1 MTASAGDFVT
11 PGTPVEIPDGTE
23 AGNGLT
29 ESREGF
35 VAVVHGRLVMG
46 DGGISVDSSRPPIN
60 SPEVGDIV
68 IGEVNRLNEN
78 VAEIRILHVESR
90 EGGHRSL
97 PAMKLFAD
105 IHVSEVVDR
114 FTPSPGDA
122 MRMRD
127 IVRAKII
134 KSDPILKA
142 STKGNSKLGVL
153 SALCTQCGEDLVA
166 SDEKVDFNVKCNN
179 CDYSAYRVLSDG
191 FGHGHEIRSKKSELN
206 RSGERWSPEAEA
218 GLGHDGARPYLSP
231 LADFRR
237 GANHEM
243 PASAKATR
251 GGRGGG
257 RGGRGGGRG
266 GQGGPRR
273 EMHKAVC
280 TLCGCDTQV
289 PFEPTPGKPIRCRDC
304 MDKVKD
310 GRASKEEL
318 TKERET
324 MNEMRAKA
332 QATMGTKLFVGR
344 LSYDTT
350 EDELVEAFS
359 ALGKVKSVQVAMDRD
374 SGRSKGFAFVTFSNR
389 EEGLAAAKKMNGA
402 EMGGRK
408 IVVEESKP
416 SGGGRKGGERRGRGD
431 RNRSKR

>member
-1 MTASAGDFVT
+1 MTATVGDLVT
-11 PGTPVEIPDGTE
+11 PGTPVEVPAGAE
-23 AGNGLT
+23 PGNGLA
-29 ESREGF
+29 EASAGF
-35 VAVVHGRLVMG
+35 VAVVNGRIVMD
-46 DGGISVDSSRPPIN
+46 DGNISVDPSRPPIN
-60 SPEVGDIV
+60 SPNVGDLV

-78 VAEIRILHVESR
+78 VAEIRILHVESN

-127 IVRAKII
+127 IVRAKIT

-142 STKGNSKLGVL
+142 TTKGSTNLGVL

-166 SDEKVDFNVKCNN
+166 SDDKPDFNVKCPR

-191 FGHGHEIRSKKSELN
+191 FGHGHEIRSNKSKLN
-206 RSGERWSPEAEA
+206 RSGERWSPEAETR
-218 GLGHDGARPYLSP
+218 LGHDGARPYLSP

-237 GANHEM
+237 GVSHEM

-251 GGRGGG
+251 GGRGG
-257 RGGRGGGRG
+257 RGG

-273 EMHKAVC
+273 EMHKTVC

-289 PFEPTPGKPIRCRDC
+289 PFQPTPGKPIRCRDC

-318 TKERET
+318 AKERAT

-344 LSYDTT
+344 LSYETS
-350 EDELVEAFS
+350 EEELTKAFS
-359 ALGKVKSVQVAMDRD
+359 PLGKLKSVQIAMDRE
-374 SGRSKGFAFVTFSNR
+374 SGRSKGFAFVTFSDR
-389 EEGLAAAKKMNGA
+389 DEGLAAAKKMNGT
-402 EMGGRK
+402 EIGGRK
-408 IVVEESKP
+408 IVVEESNP
-416 SGGGRKGGERRGRGD
+416 SGGGRKGSHRRGRD
-431 RNRSKR
+431 NRNRSKR